1 MKRAY
6 SQYNFSKNI
15 ETAFKL
21 TPVERFGNLRRG
33 LLLSGL
39 FNNAHELNEEL
50 AVIYNSVELELDAW
64 SGRCVHYFFTGSGM
78 HDWLLNCAAPL
89 GDEQSKIISKSA
101 DNPEEKSLPFM
112 FHFCGGNSPVY
123 LCRWLYGG
131 LNIHTGKKEHWN
143 NLFVLRGNHHVVIS
157 LTPGYDSK
165 DSEVLSCQALT
176 SSALAYIRCFPD
188 MIKDGIP
195 DDLKHQNHYRKTIC
209 KSIGM
214 HHSLIINHAG
224 PCPHYRIG
232 HFRLLSS
239 DKFVHKKGQI
249 IFVHGTFVKGK
260 AATVQEIK

>member
-6 SQYNFSKNI
+6 SQYSFGKNT
-15 ETAFKL
+15 ENASKL
-21 TPVERFGNLRRG
+21 TPVERFNNLRKG
-33 LLLSGL
+33 LLSSEL
-39 FNNAHELNEEL
+39 FSNIHEFNEEL
-50 AVIYNSVELELDAW
+50 AIIYNSVELELDAW
-64 SGRCVHYFFTGSGM
+64 SGGCVHYFFTGSGM

-131 LNIHTGKKEHWN
+131 LNIHTGKKEHRN
-143 NLFVLRGNHHVVIS
+143 NLFILRGNHRAAIS
-157 LTPGYDSK
+157 LFPGWDSK
-165 DSEVLSCQALT
+165 DGEILSCQALV
-176 SSALAYIRCFPD
+176 SSALAYIQCFPG

-195 DDLKHQNHYRKTIC
+195 DDLKHQNYYRRTIC

-214 HHSLIINHAG
+214 HTSLIHHDG
-224 PCPHYRIG
+224 PCPHYRVG
-232 HFRLLSS
+232 HFRFLSS

-249 IFVHGTFVKGK
+249 IFVHATFVKGK
-260 AATVQEIK
+260 ALTVQEIK